1 MNDKRKRVVVA
12 GQINDNEL
20 QRLRTTIGLRTTT
33 KDKLDKNRA
42 PGQCY
47 DGFICQLVD
56 LWERAD
62 GNRIDSVVSTA
73 GGNQG
78 AQV

>member
-1 MNDKRKRVVVA
+1 MKKRMTEKP
-12 GQINDNEL
+12 
-20 QRLRTTIGLRTTT
+20 RTTIGLRITT

-56 LWERAD
+56 LWEETNSNKMA
-62 GNRIDSVVSTA
+62 SVVSTA

-78 AQV
+78 AGVRHHPTA

>member
-1 MNDKRKRVVVA
+1 MANSARKT
-12 GQINDNEL
+12 NEA
-20 QRLRTTIGLRTTT
+20 RTTVGVRQST

-56 LWERAD
+56 LWE
-62 GNRIDSVVSTA
+62 SVSTSS
-73 GGNQG
+73 GTKPGQSKHG
-78 AQV
+78 R

>member
-1 MNDKRKRVVVA
+1 MGNS
-12 GQINDNEL
+12 
-20 QRLRTTIGLRTTT
+20 RTTIGLRMTT

-56 LWERAD
+56 LWEKVNV
-62 GNRIDSVVSTA
+62 NRMASVVSAA

-78 AQV
+78 ATGTPS